1 VQLALQ
7 SRILLIISP
16 VVLTELREALRR
28 PKLMRKLKLR
38 SEQTEQYLGALE
50 RSGWLLQGF
59 PETFAYARDP
69 DDAHYINLAIAADA
83 KLIVSRDKDLL
94 DLMDQRKPDGLN
106 FHRQFPALRI
116 LDPVSFLN
124 ELAPRAERRG

>member
-1 VQLALQ
+1 
-7 SRILLIISP
+7 
-16 VVLTELREALRR
+16 
-28 PKLMRKLKLR
+28 MR
-38 SEQTEQYLGALE
+38 SERTEQYLGALE

-124 ELAPRAERRG
+124 ELAPREERRG